1 MKAKNLTQLIGNT
14 PTIRLN
20 ALTGTEDATLYAK
33 LESYNPGGSIK
44 DRISYAMIIDAEER
58 GILRKGDT
66 LVEPTAGNTGLGLSL
81 VGIARGYPVILTM
94 PENVS
99 SEKYA
104 LLSAFGAKIV
114 LTPEHGGMASAIW
127 KAEEIVRQ
135 HPRHY
140 MPNQFTNPANP
151 EIHRRT
157 TAVEILKDI
166 GTNIDFFVAGVGTGG
181 TLTGVGEVLKAHC
194 PDVKIVAVEPLVS
207 AVLSGGSLGPTRI
220 DGLGAGMIPQVLNVD
235 IIDDVIAVPEEVAYE
250 MMKTLSRREGLL
262 VGMSSGANAYA
273 ALQIAKGQGTDKT
286 VVTILPDTG
295 ERYFSLSRYFEVES
309 DIMEALP

>member
-1 MKAKNLTQLIGNT
+1 MKAENLTQLIGNT

-20 ALTGTEDATLYAK
+20 ALSGEADATLYAK

-44 DRISYAMIIDAEER
+44 DRISYAMIIDAEAR
-58 GILRKGDT
+58 GVLREGDT
-66 LVEPTAGNTGLGLSL
+66 IVEPTAGNTGLGLSL
-81 VGIARGYPVILTM
+81 IGIARGYPVILTM

-104 LLSAFGAKIV
+104 LLSAFGAKIM

-127 KAEEIVRQ
+127 KAEAIVRQ

-140 MPNQFTNPANP
+140 MPNQFTNPANA
-151 EIHRRT
+151 EIHRCT

-166 GTNIDFFVAGVGTGG
+166 GTDIDFFVAGVGTGG
-181 TLTGVGEVLKAHC
+181 TLTGVGEVLKANC
-194 PDVKIVAVEPLVS
+194 PDVKIIAVEPRVS
-207 AVLSGGSLGPTRI
+207 AVLSGGSPGPTRI
-220 DGLGAGMIPQVLNVD
+220 DGLGAGMIPEVLNVD

-250 MMKTLSRREGLL
+250 TMKTLSRREGLL

-273 ALQIAKGQGTDKT
+273 ALQIAKGRGSDTT